1 MEITLTR
8 AARGGKKMSV
18 NGEQVSDNWAAAK
31 RHLSKVDPVM
41 KKIIKAVGPCTLE
54 PRRDYF
60 VKLCQSIFAQQL
72 STKVAKVL
80 FTRFCGQFERCR
92 PTPLAVLEF
101 LQKDEETIR
110 VAGLSRQKRGYIHDL
125 ATHFSNGKVKTRRLA
140 AMDDEAIIEAMLPI
154 KGIGRWTVEMFLIFC
169 LNRPDVF
176 PLDDLGVRKMAGE
189 IHGLKEMPTKKELL
203 ELGEKWRPWR
213 TVASWYLWRYG
224 DVKEK

>member
-1 MEITLTR
+1 M
-8 AARGGKKMSV
+8 AV
-18 NGEQVSDNWAAAK
+18 NGKQASDNWAEAK

-60 VKLCQSIFAQQL
+60 VKLCHSIFAQQL
-72 STKVAKVL
+72 SAKVAKVL

-110 VAGLSRQKRGYIHDL
+110 VAGLSRQKRTYIQDL
-125 ATHFSNGKVKTRRLA
+125 ATHFHQGKVQTRRLA
-140 AMDDEAIIEAMLPI
+140 AMDDDAIIEAMLPI

-176 PLDDLGVRKMAGE
+176 PLDDYGVKKGVQLAYSLPE
-189 IHGLKEMPTKKELL
+189 LPKKKELL
-203 ELGEKWRPWR
+203 EIGEKWRPWR
-213 TVASWYLWRYG
+213 TVASWYFWRYA

>member
-1 MEITLTR
+1 MASRKSGANGNWL
-8 AARGGKKMSV
+8 AAR
-18 NGEQVSDNWAAAK
+18 
-31 RHLSKVDPVM
+31 RHLARVDPAM
-41 KKIIKAVGPCTLE
+41 KEIIRKVGPCTLA

-60 VKLCQSIFAQQL
+60 VKLCHSIFAQQL

-110 VAGLSRQKRGYIHDL
+110 VTGLSRQKRGYIHDL
-125 ATHFSNGKVKTRRLA
+125 ATHFSNGKVQTRKLA
-140 AMDDEAIIEAMLPI
+140 TMDDEAIIQAMLPI

-176 PLDDLGVRKMAGE
+176 PLDDLGVRKMAGVVN
-189 IHGLKEMPTKKELL
+189 GMKEMPTKKELL
-203 ELGEKWRPWR
+203 EIGEKWKPWR
-213 TVASWYLWRYG
+213 TVASWYLWKYAE
-224 DVKEK
+224 VKEK